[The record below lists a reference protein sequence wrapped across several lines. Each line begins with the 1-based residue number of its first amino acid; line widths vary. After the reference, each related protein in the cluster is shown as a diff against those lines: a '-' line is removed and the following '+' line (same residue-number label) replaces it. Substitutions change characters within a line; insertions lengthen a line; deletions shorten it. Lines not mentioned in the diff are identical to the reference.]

1 MKRCIKGGF
10 LVLGGVVGVVG
21 MIIACLLY
29 TSTGI
34 VISISFQKVY
44 DTPHAK
50 ACADCDYK
58 SF

>member
-1 MKRCIKGGF
+1 MSINF
-10 LVLGGVVGVVG
+10 LCVTLWH
-21 MIIACLLY
+21 MSISA
-29 TSTGI
+29 GI

>member
-1 MKRCIKGGF
+1 MAV
-10 LVLGGVVGVVG
+10 LVLFWVASLPH
-21 MIIACLLY
+21 MSI
-29 TSTGI
+29 STGI

-50 ACADCDYK
+50 TCADCDYK

>member
-1 MKRCIKGGF
+1 MMYQHDSG
-10 LVLGGVVGVVG
+10 
-21 MIIACLLY
+21 
-29 TSTGI
+29 TSHQLFDALALSAGI

-50 ACADCDYK
+50 TCADCDYK